1 MRYVL
6 TIIVMLYAIIEI
18 RIVQWTHKL
27 WWLQIMRLLFRA
39 ENEGVITKEQRQTL
53 MDAFD
58 PRGDHMVYGRFA
70 QWSFK
75 MMQDREKV

>member
-6 TIIVMLYAIIEI
+6 TIVVMLYTIIGI

-58 PRGDHMVYGRFA
+58 PRGDHMAYGRFA
-70 QWSFK
+70 EWSFK
-75 MMQDREKV
+75 MMRDREKV